1 MRETS
6 GKHYSF
12 KIKPAMN
19 KSKERKRSVQDVQ
32 DIDEANKENI
42 PIEANR
48 PRTRSINGIDTSRR
62 LYQMSQK
69 LVPIKKPPLPIP
81 IVNTKV
87 VLCQKKF
94 EIEF

>member
-1 MRETS
+1 LKEANSR
-6 GKHYSF
+6 HYNF

-19 KSKERKRSVQDVQ
+19 KSKDRKNSVQEMQ

-42 PIEANR
+42 PIENNR
-48 PRTRSINGIDTSRR
+48 PRTRSINGIGTSGR

-69 LVPIKKPPLPIP
+69 LVPIKKPPLPMPVI
-81 IVNTKV
+81 NAKV

>member
-1 MRETS
+1 M
-6 GKHYSF
+6 
-12 KIKPAMN
+12 
-19 KSKERKRSVQDVQ
+19 
-32 DIDEANKENI
+32 DEANKENI

-94 EIEF
+94 EIEFWSIKGRDDNLMHLIDCVH